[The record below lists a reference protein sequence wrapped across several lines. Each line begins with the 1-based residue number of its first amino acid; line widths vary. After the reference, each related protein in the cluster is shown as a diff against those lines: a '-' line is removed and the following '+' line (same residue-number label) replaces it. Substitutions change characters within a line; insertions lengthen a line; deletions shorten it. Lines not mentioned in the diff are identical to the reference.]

1 MTDFLDPFFS
11 SFEVYNAV
19 ETLEQLSQKTKLP
32 KKDII
37 KINANENPYGFPKK
51 LIPKILQ
58 AVNWTHYPDAE
69 QTLLRQYLSD
79 YTQTKPT
86 EILAGNGSDE
96 ILDIIC
102 RFLPQNSKVLIFPP
116 TFSYYE
122 HLIKLNRHL
131 CLKGKRNKD
140 FSLDLNDAMNFKKE
154 KPALVFLCSPNNPT
168 ANCIGEEELKF
179 FLKWDAI
186 IVLDEAYFEFSQIS
200 HQKFLKK
207 HKNLIIIRT
216 FSKAFA
222 LAGLRLGYAML
233 DSQLQKKFMSLK
245 YPYNTH
251 NLSEVAVKV
260 CLQNFEI
267 FQKQITQIRQTRE
280 LVFEKLGVHPKI
292 QLYPSQS
299 NFILCQILKTNTK
312 KIYQQ
317 LYKQGIIIRYFDTAL
332 LKNFIRFSIGTPSQ
346 MKKFIDAMFD
356 ILKN

>member
-1 MTDFLDPFFS
+1 M
-11 SFEVYNAV
+11 
-19 ETLEQLSQKTKLP
+19 
-32 KKDII
+32 
-37 KINANENPYGFPKK
+37 
-51 LIPKILQ
+51 
-58 AVNWTHYPDAE
+58 
-69 QTLLRQYLSD
+69 SD

-251 NLSEVAVKV
+251 NLGEVAVKV

-280 LVFEKLGVHPKI
+280 LVFEKLGVA
-292 QLYPSQS
+292 S
-299 NFILCQILKTNTK
+299 
-312 KIYQQ
+312 
-317 LYKQGIIIRYFDTAL
+317 
-332 LKNFIRFSIGTPSQ
+332 KNSTLSI
-346 MKKFIDAMFD
+346 AE
-356 ILKN
+356 